1 MAHGSCCVGNVA
13 LFLLCA
19 RSQLLKVEGSV
30 MRNKG
35 TVLEAEFREQQ
46 RVLKEQLE
54 VRARAERTLVGN
66 LEQKKREKFRF

>member
-1 MAHGSCCVGNVA
+1 
-13 LFLLCA
+13 
-19 RSQLLKVEGSV
+19 